1 MYNGEIDPGDGQHGR
16 IEYPICLDTN
26 KGKYKYKIDRDHMWV
41 WWEMQQFVAQKNILL
56 DGVLYFY
63 TILFRVNLHSTCS

>member
-41 WWEMQQFVAQKNILL
+41 
-56 DGVLYFY
+56 
-63 TILFRVNLHSTCS
+63 